1 MADYTS
7 TNNNI
12 IGSDYISGLV
22 SGFEDYMVIP
32 ISSEQTVVL
41 QGKFD
46 KEVSGTEI
54 SFEGERWIIDRGSG
68 YNYNYTSTYSPSV
81 NCTVSVPNPYYC
93 RGSLTDMSVLD
104 CRRAEVSGNFAT
116 ITILWGVLICVVAW
130 DLLRSCLRS
139 RF

>member
-22 SGFEDYMVIP
+22 SGFEDYVVIP
-32 ISSEQTVVL
+32 ISSDKTVVL
-41 QGKFD
+41 QGYFD
-46 KEVSGTEI
+46 KDVSGTNI
-54 SFEGERWIIDRGSG
+54 AFEGERWILDRTDG
-68 YNYNYTSTYSPSV
+68 YNYNYSAEYTSNVS
-81 NCTVSVPNPYYC
+81 CTVSITNPYYC
-93 RGSLTDMSVLD
+93 RGSLSDMSILD
-104 CRRAEVSGNFAT
+104 SRRDDVAGNFAT

-139 RF
+139 RY